1 MYKGNFVFEKY
12 YFWKMGFVINQINEL
27 EKVAQKI
34 IQTYK
39 NQNIWVFEG
48 EMGAGKTT
56 FIKVVC
62 KELGVLS
69 AVQSPTFSLV
79 NEYIT
84 DVGDE
89 IFHFDFYRLKNE
101 KEALD
106 FGVEEYFYSGNL
118 CLIEWA
124 EKIPSLIPEQF
135 LKIKITK
142 SEDSE
147 VRIIQIEENH

>member
-1 MYKGNFVFEKY
+1 MVFEIKNISEL
-12 YFWKMGFVINQINEL
+12 KIAAKSIINISNDI
-27 EKVAQKI
+27 KI
-34 IQTYK
+34 WI
-39 NQNIWVFEG
+39 FEG

-56 FIKVVC
+56 FIKSIC

-69 AVQSPTFSLV
+69 NVQSPTFSLI

-84 DVGDE
+84 DNDDE
-89 IFHFDFYRLKNE
+89 IYHFDFYRLKNE
-101 KEALD
+101 VEALD

-124 EKIPSLIPEQF
+124 EKIPNLIPEKY

-142 SEDSE
+142 MEDSDT
-147 VRIIQIEENH
+147 RIIHIEKNQ

>member
-1 MYKGNFVFEKY
+1 MRFKVNK
-12 YFWKMGFVINQINEL
+12 IDDL
-27 EKVAQKI
+27 EKVAKSI
-34 IQTYK
+34 ISIYE
-39 NQNIWVFEG
+39 NQNIWIFEG

-56 FIKVVC
+56 FIKVIC

-79 NEYIT
+79 NEYMT
-84 DVGDE
+84 DEGEE
-89 IFHFDFYRLKNE
+89 IYHFDFYRLKNE
-101 KEALD
+101 VEALD
-106 FGVEEYFYSGNL
+106 FGVEEYFYSNNL

-142 SEDSE
+142 LEDSE
-147 VRIIQIEENH
+147 TRIIQIENNS